1 MNFFSKNI
9 TASAFF
15 TLLSPALLGAPVSVG
30 NFSFEADRNN
40 QDAVGSGFASGQLNQ
55 ITPAELTSWR
65 TLNPTLN
72 SNTIGVGSRHITP
85 PHGNGT
91 QPPQALSLKSTE
103 GGAAIYQLSSLRWNS
118 LAAGGTLTLTVAA
131 GRRNNDSGITWA
143 ERSFFGLTDGS
154 PGSLPTIP
162 DFNSTVA
169 NSGFLTTDGGVPTD
183 GSMADF
189 TVTHTVQAA
198 DLNRSGEVGILIAG
212 ASTSPARATQSFF
225 DNVRLDY
232 TPPSQEP
239 SRPNLVFLFLD
250 DMRWDAASFT
260 GNQVITTPNMDILAS
275 EGTIFENAFATTAI
289 CMVSRASVFMG
300 QHMARHGIDGFGQN
314 LSASKW
320 ENSYPDQ
327 LDEAGYYMGFIGKQG
342 LGRNF
347 IGLYG
352 TYDFDKSWE
361 GQGNY
366 FGQTIDGEPANGRHI
381 TKFVG
386 DLAVEF
392 VEEATGSSQNPA
404 QSPFCLQISFKA
416 PHVLD
421 TAAGGEFQNDPAFDN
436 LYADDTITR
445 AKTDTQAQFDD
456 LPTFLQGASTAGTQ
470 RASHRFGTEARFQEN
485 VKKHHRL
492 IHGVDVQIGRI
503 LDALSDPNNDGD
515 PSDSVRDNTVI
526 ILSSDHGFFLNE
538 RRQAGKW
545 YIQEESI
552 RIPLVVSDPRL
563 PASLKNKRVPEMA
576 LNIDISAT
584 LLDYAGATIPTVM
597 QGRSL
602 RPIVEGQTQ
611 EDWRTNFFHDH
622 PNIGSVVFDNEG
634 VRTESFVYTR
644 YPSDGNFQQLY
655 DITVD
660 PYQRTNLAD
669 DPRYATKLNE
679 LDALTSELKSEAN

>member
-1 MNFFSKNI
+1 MNYFFAKI
-9 TASAFF
+9 T
-15 TLLSPALLGAPVSVG
+15 TPALLTFLSPVLFGVPVSVG

-55 ITPAELTSWR
+55 ITPAELTNWR

-72 SNTIGVGSRHITP
+72 SNTIAVGSRNLTP
-85 PHGNGT
+85 SHGNGA

-103 GGAAIYQLSSLRWNS
+103 GGAAIYQLTPLTWNS
-118 LAAGGTLTLTVAA
+118 LAEGGTLTLSVAA
-131 GRRNNDSGITWA
+131 GRRGNGSGITWA

-154 PGSLPTIP
+154 PGSFPTVP
-162 DFNSTVA
+162 DFSSTVA
-169 NSGFLTTDGGVPTD
+169 NSGFLTTGGGVPTD

-198 DLNRSGEVGILIAG
+198 DLSRSGEVGILIAG
-212 ASTSPARATQSFF
+212 ASSSPAGATQSFF

-232 TPPSQEP
+232 TPPSQVP

-289 CMVSRASVFMG
+289 CVVSRASVFMG
-300 QHMARHGIDGFGQN
+300 QHMARHGITGFGRN
-314 LSASKW
+314 ISASNW
-320 ENSYPDQ
+320 EDSYPDQ

-347 IGLYG
+347 ISLYG
-352 TYDFDKSWE
+352 TYDYDKSWE

-381 TKFVG
+381 TEFVG
-386 DLAVEF
+386 DLALEF
-392 VEEATGSSQNPA
+392 VAEATSTVPA
-404 QSPFCLQISFKA
+404 PIQRPFCLQISFKA

-421 TAAGGEFQNDPAFDN
+421 TADGGEFQPDPAYDN
-436 LYADDTITR
+436 LYADDIIPR
-445 AKTDTQAQFDD
+445 AKTDTQAQFNA
-456 LPTFLQGASTAGTQ
+456 LPAFFRDSSTAGTQ
-470 RASHRFGTEARFQEN
+470 RGNHRFGTEASFQEN

-503 LDALSDPNNDGD
+503 LAALSDPNNDGD
-515 PSDSVRDNTVI
+515 QSDSVRENTVI
-526 ILSSDHGFFLNE
+526 ILSSDHGFFLHE
-538 RRQAGKW
+538 RQQGGKW

-552 RIPLVVSDPRL
+552 RIPLVISDPRL
-563 PASLKNKRVPEMA
+563 PNTLHNKRVPQMA
-576 LNIDISAT
+576 LNIDIPAT
-584 LLDYAGATIPTVM
+584 LLDYAGANIPAVM
-597 QGRSL
+597 QGQSL
-602 RPIVEGQTQ
+602 REIVEGNAP
-611 EDWRTNFFHDH
+611 EDWRTHFFHDH
-622 PNIGSVVFDNEG
+622 PNVSTLVFGNEG

-644 YPSDGNFQQLY
+644 YPSDGNFRQLY

-669 DPRYATKLNE
+669 DPRYASQITE
-679 LDALTSELKSEAN
+679 LDALTSELKNEAN